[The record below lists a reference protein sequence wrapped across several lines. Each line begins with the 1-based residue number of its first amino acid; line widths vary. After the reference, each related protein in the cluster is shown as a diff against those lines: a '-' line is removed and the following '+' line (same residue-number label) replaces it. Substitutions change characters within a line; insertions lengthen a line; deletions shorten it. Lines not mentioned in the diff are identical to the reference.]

1 METGLYDEAAT
12 DDNEL
17 TLICNYFEK
26 HRSGLI
32 QVRLSQIVGA
42 SLKGTI
48 LLE

>member
-1 METGLYDEAAT
+1 METGLYDEVAT

-32 QVRLSQIVGA
+32 QVRSP
-42 SLKGTI
+42 K
-48 LLE
+48 LLVHL